1 MFTQRPLLPAQR
13 QAEGRAVGRRPQQAI
28 LLSAATGVTV
38 GLAVVVLQTVT
49 FDGLLDS
56 LADRPVWAQAAA
68 PGVGLIVAWL
78 CLRWL
83 AERAEPTTTDEYVRN
98 FHEEAHERLSSKPV
112 VGRVLAGVATVG
124 YGGALGPEG
133 HSLYLGAAAG
143 SALQRRFARF
153 FSREDAKL
161 LMVAG
166 AAAGMAAVFKAPAA
180 GALFALEVPY
190 RSDIA
195 RRNVLPAMV
204 GAASSYIAYAAVKGT
219 TPLLPIG
226 GDPSFSWPDL
236 LAALAVGVACGAGA
250 RLFALS
256 LRWLR
261 ANLSGQVPTGVRIV
275 GAGLLLAAAALAADA
290 AAEAPLT
297 LGPGF
302 DVIAWAA
309 DPSLAQWLVLA
320 LLALRVVAVLATI
333 GGGGVGGLVLPLVVM
348 GALVGRLA
356 SGALGTADSDL
367 LLVVGMAAFL
377 GAGYRT
383 PLAAVVLVAEI
394 TAVPGFI
401 VPALLATAA
410 AQLVIGNESVSGQQ
424 RAGRLGHLERRF
436 ELPISSVLETDVRT
450 VPPDATIEEFLTVHL
465 VGYRQRAVAC
475 VEDGNRYLGLAV
487 LDEVVAIRR
496 EAWASTEIRTI
507 ARVTVP
513 RGRTT
518 WLVRDAVRAM
528 EAADTDVLAVVDGDD
543 RFVGVVTTEGVLRLD
558 EILERTGERPGDRS
572 A

>member
-38 GLAVVVLQTVT
+38 GLAVVALQTVT
-49 FDGLLDS
+49 FDLLLDS

-68 PGVGLIVAWL
+68 PGVGLLVAWL

-133 HSLYLGAAAG
+133 HALYLGAAAG

-219 TPLLPIG
+219 TPLLPAG
-226 GDPSFSWPDL
+226 GDPSFSWPESI
-236 LAALAVGVACGAGA
+236 ARCSVA
-250 RLFALS
+250 RLARCYTRRRRPGWRS
-256 LRWLR
+256 P
-261 ANLSGQVPTGVRIV
+261 SG
-275 GAGLLLAAAALAADA
+275 
-290 AAEAPLT
+290 
-297 LGPGF
+297 
-302 DVIAWAA
+302 
-309 DPSLAQWLVLA
+309 
-320 LLALRVVAVLATI
+320 
-333 GGGGVGGLVLPLVVM
+333 
-348 GALVGRLA
+348 
-356 SGALGTADSDL
+356 
-367 LLVVGMAAFL
+367 
-377 GAGYRT
+377 
-383 PLAAVVLVAEI
+383 
-394 TAVPGFI
+394 
-401 VPALLATAA
+401 
-410 AQLVIGNESVSGQQ
+410 
-424 RAGRLGHLERRF
+424 
-436 ELPISSVLETDVRT
+436 SSW
-450 VPPDATIEEFLTVHL
+450 H
-465 VGYRQRAVAC
+465 
-475 VEDGNRYLGLAV
+475 
-487 LDEVVAIRR
+487 
-496 EAWASTEIRTI
+496 ASTVASRC
-507 ARVTVP
+507 
-513 RGRTT
+513 
-518 WLVRDAVRAM
+518 DA
-528 EAADTDVLAVVDGDD
+528 
-543 RFVGVVTTEGVLRLD
+543 
-558 EILERTGERPGDRS
+558 S
-572 A
+572 

>member
-13 QAEGRAVGRRPQQAI
+13 QAEVRAVGRRPQQAL
-28 LLSAATGVTV
+28 LLSAATGVAV

-68 PGVGLIVAWL
+68 PGVGLIIAFL

-83 AERAEPTTTDEYVRN
+83 ADRAEPTTTDEYVKN

-112 VGRVLAGVATVG
+112 IGRVLAGIATVG

-133 HSLYLGAAAG
+133 PSLYMGAAAG
-143 SALQRRFARF
+143 SALQRRFARY

-166 AAAGMAAVFKAPAA
+166 AAAGMAAIFKAPAT

-204 GAASSYIAYAAVKGT
+204 GAASSYIAYAAVEGT

-226 GDPSFSWPDL
+226 GDPSLSWPDL
-236 LAALAVGVACGAGA
+236 LAALGVGIVCGGGA
-250 RLFALS
+250 RLFAVA

-261 ANLSGQVPTGVRIV
+261 ANVAVQLPLGVRLV
-275 GAGLLLAAAALAADA
+275 GAGLVLAGAAFAANAAADR
-290 AAEAPLT
+290 PLT
-297 LGPGF
+297 IGPGL
-302 DVIAWAA
+302 DVITWAS
-309 DPSLAQWLVLA
+309 DPTLAQWLVLA

-356 SGALGTADSDL
+356 SGVLGTADSDL

-383 PLAAVVLVAEI
+383 PLAAVVLVAET
-394 TAVPGFI
+394 TAAPGFI
-401 VPALLATAA
+401 IPALLATAA
-410 AQLVIGNESVSGQQ
+410 SQLVIGNESVSAEQ

-436 ELPISSVLETDVRT
+436 ELPISAVLETDVRT

-496 EAWASTEIRTI
+496 EAWATTEIRTI

-528 EAADTDVLAVVDGDD
+528 EAADTDVLPVVDGED

-558 EILERTGERPGDRS
+558 EILERTGS
-572 A
+572 

>member
-1 MFTQRPLLPAQR
+1 MCSLMFTQRPLLPAQR
-13 QAEGRAVGRRPQQAI
+13 QAEVRAVGRRPQHVL
-28 LLSAATGVTV
+28 LLSAATGVAV
-38 GLAVVVLQTVT
+38 GLVVVGLQSVTV
-49 FDGLLDS
+49 DGLLDS
-56 LADRPVWAQAAA
+56 LLDRPVWMQAVA
-68 PGVGLIVAWL
+68 PAVGLLVAWL
-78 CLRWL
+78 SLRWL
-83 AERAEPTTTDEYVRN
+83 ADRAEPTTTDEYVRN
-98 FHEEAHERLSSKPV
+98 FHEEAHERMATKPV
-112 VGRVLAGVATVG
+112 LGRVVAGIATVG

-133 HSLYLGAAAG
+133 PALYLGAAGG
-143 SALQRRFARF
+143 SALQRRFARY

-166 AAAGMAAVFKAPAA
+166 AAAGMAAIFKAPAA

-195 RRNVLPAMV
+195 RRNVLPALV
-204 GAASSYIAYAAVKGT
+204 GAASSYVAYAAIEGT
-219 TPLLPIG
+219 DPLLPLG
-226 GDPSFSWPDL
+226 GDGSFSWPDL
-236 LAALAVGVACGAGA
+236 LAALAVGVLCGGGA
-250 RLFALS
+250 RLFALG

-261 ANLSGQVPTGVRIV
+261 ANASAQLPAGVRLV
-275 GAGLLLAAAALAADA
+275 AAGLVLAGVAFAANAAADA
-290 AAEAPLT
+290 PLT
-297 LGPGF
+297 VGPGY
-302 DVIAWAA
+302 DVIGWAT
-309 DPSLAQWLVLA
+309 DPSLAQWVILS
-320 LLALRVVAVLATI
+320 LLALRVIAVLATV

-356 SGALGTADSDL
+356 SGMVGSADSNL

-383 PLAAVVLVAEI
+383 PLAAVVLVAEA

-401 VPALLATAA
+401 IPALLATAA
-410 AQLVIGNESVSGQQ
+410 AQLVIGNESVSAQQ
-424 RAGRLGHLERRF
+424 REGRLGHLERRF
-436 ELPISSVLETDVRT
+436 ELPISAVLETDVRT

-475 VEDGNRYLGLAV
+475 VEEGNRYLGLAV

-496 EAWASTEIRTI
+496 EAWATTEIRTI

-528 EAADTDVLAVVDGDD
+528 EAADTDVLPVVDGDD

-558 EILERTGERPGDRS
+558 EILERTGG
-572 A
+572 